1 MSVKETHSGGF
12 IKRKVVR
19 TSFLASLAGLVVF
32 AFGFLIVPYLLA
44 EAHAE
49 TTSASVDWSSVQ
61 ITLNTND
68 TGSDGT
74 SGDVEFSTLSPTANN
89 L

>member
-1 MSVKETHSGGF
+1 MQDKNQKLNVRGLA
-12 IKRKVVR
+12 RK
-19 TSFLASLAGLVVF
+19 SFYCSLSCLAVF
-32 AFGFLIVPYLLA
+32 LLSFLIVPYIMA